1 MKLFALAALLAV
13 TRADE
18 GESAETEEVDR
29 PTPILENTWENGP
42 TYKIF
47 SSSTF
52 NDKFELEVY
61 VPMGQWLRLDYGTA
75 GNAVDAVVF
84 QGKGDCDMD
93 DLHF

>member
-1 MKLFALAALLAV
+1 MKLFAYAALLAV
-13 TRADE
+13 TRADMH
-18 GESAETEEVDR
+18 ETEEMWR
-29 PTPILENTWENGP
+29 PTPILVKTWENGP

-47 SSSTF
+47 ASSTF
-52 NDKFELEVY
+52 NDKYELEVY

>member
-47 SSSTF
+47 ASSTF
-52 NDKFELEVY
+52 NDKYELEVY